1 MKAAMSSKPDKE
13 ERGRKL
19 SEKGMSYKSDR
30 YSGIVS
36 ALKQTAMHI
45 RKMMAENETLE
56 KICKRYA
63 GWLTDYEHFLALYDE
78 LLANV
83 NESEKEAL
91 ESEHSDYDI
100 FLTNFKKEVENYF
113 SFQQVKSEPTERGT
127 KKSNRG
133 SQRTKSRLST
143 VGDISSKLLKEEQ
156 TKAELE
162 ARKIALDRKRDIEI
176 AKLQLRF
183 QEEELELDTN
193 IAVSSA
199 KSKVLQQFERYENDF
214 SESDEEN
221 PKEHI
226 PMPTPRTTLFTEVAS
241 LSTIEELGLNPHA
254 KSFVPDL
261 RQKRDFTVKVEKTDS
276 HIQKPEVPNE
286 KTGSQVKRSDTV
298 PKDTESAAIQ
308 SVVQYLRRPIP
319 EIKKFGGNPLEFR
332 RFLRQF
338 HAKVVL
344 NTHDDDERMNYLEQL
359 TYGEANRCVAGFSHL
374 SGDRAY
380 KAAMKQLEERYGDNE
395 VIATAFIKKALDW
408 PAVKDAKSL
417 DEFALFLV
425 ECLNAAESMG
435 SNSVLD
441 YPDNIKRLMQKLP
454 IYMHDRWRNV
464 VLKTKEVNIANEGSE
479 SAKQETVEQKCIY
492 CDGSGH
498 FISDCKGFLRIS
510 LQDRY
515 NFLRNKGLCYGCPK
529 KGHLTKKCRGRHKCS
544 ICGRR
549 HPTALHDPTR
559 VPVTASAETGD
570 SHPTD
575 TKSDAS
581 LSHNPDV
588 TATTDMRAGE
598 TTCAMAIIPVR
609 VKLKDRNHS
618 VATYAFF
625 DSGSSVS
632 FCTDSLMRQ
641 LGASGKKRDIT
652 LSTMGEDYKLSSHIL
667 KGLQV
672 TDLDMNE
679 LVDLPQVY
687 TKDRMPVDKGHIPTR
702 GEIHDWPHLS
712 HKDIPDIDVE
722 VGLLLGSNVPD
733 AYAPQEVITGP
744 SGSPHAT
751 RTRLGWIIWNVL
763 RSSREDM
770 QSYTVNRAAVENHI
784 EMDMRLEQLV
794 KDSINLEF
802 PERAS
807 DDVRQNSE
815 EDNMFLKQVE
825 ESICHQDNRHYS
837 IKLPFRDQSVR
848 LPNNVQ
854 QGVQR
859 LGSLKRKFQK
869 SERFKTDYVNFMN
882 KLFDKGYAEI
892 IPKDHI
898 DRNDGRV
905 WFLPH
910 HGIYPVKKPDKIR
923 VVFDCSAT
931 YEGISL
937 NSQLLQG
944 PDLTNSL
951 LGVLL
956 RFRQESIAIQGDI
969 EAMFHQVEVPESDR
983 ECLRFL
989 WWRDGNLDKEPE
1001 HCRMKVHLFGAT
1013 SSPSCC
1019 NFALQQTVKDHK
1031 DLFSQEVTNAV
1042 ARNMYVDDC
1051 LLSVNSEHKAESIIE
1066 DLSMLCKKG
1075 GFHLEKFVSNS
1086 KEVLNSIPEAE
1097 RAGDVKQ
1104 WNLNGGTLTERALG
1118 VYWFVDED
1126 VIGFKIS
1133 LKQQPVTR
1141 RGILSTVSS
1150 IYDPLGIVSP
1160 FVMTAKILLQ
1170 QLCKSGIKWDDKITG
1185 KLEKVWTAW
1194 LSQAKELESVKIP
1207 RCYKPR
1213 DMDRI
1218 VSCQLH
1224 VFADASE
1231 VGMGVVIYMRLT
1243 DDNSRIRCSFVLG
1256 KARVTPLKAVT
1267 IPRLE
1272 LTACTMAV
1280 KLSKVI
1286 ADQLEYS
1293 IDAIHFWTDSMS
1305 VLRYIAN
1312 TKTRFK
1318 TFVANRLAVI
1328 HDATTVNQWHY
1339 VRSEDNPADCASGGI
1354 PTVSKFL
1361 DYTPWL
1367 GGPEFL
1373 WKPESTWIQP
1383 VDPGNL
1389 NLENDKEVKSNLA
1402 MTLTLSSPKGLE
1414 RLIEYHSDWKR
1425 LKHQLNGF

>member
-1 MKAAMSSKPDKE
+1 MKADMSSRPDKE

-19 SEKGMSYKSDR
+19 SEKGMSYKSDG

-45 RKMMAENETLE
+45 RKMMTENETLE
-56 KICKRYA
+56 KIRKRYT

-78 LLANV
+78 LIANV

-113 SFQQVKSEPTERGT
+113 SFQQVKPEPTERGT

-199 KSKVLQQFERYENDF
+199 KLK
-214 SESDEEN
+214 
-221 PKEHI
+221 
-226 PMPTPRTTLFTEVAS
+226 
-241 LSTIEELGLNPHA
+241 
-254 KSFVPDL
+254 
-261 RQKRDFTVKVEKTDS
+261 KRDFTVKVEKTDS

-286 KTGSQVKRSDTV
+286 KTESQVKRSDTV
-298 PKDTESAAIQ
+298 PKETESAAIQ

-359 TYGEANRCVAGFSHL
+359 TYGEANRCVSGFSHL

-464 VLKTKEVNIANEGSE
+464 VLKTKEAKKRVHFSDFVTFAKTEAKKSNDPTYGSASVTSSTNRNIEKRGQAGKITAPVNIANEGSE
-479 SAKQETVEQKCIY
+479 SAKQETVEQKCVY

-515 NFLRNKGLCYGCPK
+515 NFLRNKGLCYGCLK

-570 SHPTD
+570 SQPTD

-641 LGASGKKRDIT
+641 LCASGKKRDIT

-687 TKDRMPVDKGHIPTR
+687 TKDRMPVDKGHIHTR

-712 HKDIPDIDVE
+712 HIDIPDIDVE
-722 VGLLLGSNVPD
+722 VGLLLGSNV
-733 AYAPQEVITGP
+733 
-744 SGSPHAT
+744 
-751 RTRLGWIIWNVL
+751 
-763 RSSREDM
+763 
-770 QSYTVNRAAVENHI
+770 
-784 EMDMRLEQLV
+784 
-794 KDSINLEF
+794 
-802 PERAS
+802 
-807 DDVRQNSE
+807 
-815 EDNMFLKQVE
+815 
-825 ESICHQDNRHYS
+825 
-837 IKLPFRDQSVR
+837 
-848 LPNNVQ
+848 
-854 QGVQR
+854 
-859 LGSLKRKFQK
+859 
-869 SERFKTDYVNFMN
+869 
-882 KLFDKGYAEI
+882 
-892 IPKDHI
+892 
-898 DRNDGRV
+898 
-905 WFLPH
+905 
-910 HGIYPVKKPDKIR
+910 
-923 VVFDCSAT
+923 
-931 YEGISL
+931 
-937 NSQLLQG
+937 
-944 PDLTNSL
+944 
-951 LGVLL
+951 
-956 RFRQESIAIQGDI
+956 
-969 EAMFHQVEVPESDR
+969 
-983 ECLRFL
+983 
-989 WWRDGNLDKEPE
+989 
-1001 HCRMKVHLFGAT
+1001 
-1013 SSPSCC
+1013 
-1019 NFALQQTVKDHK
+1019 
-1031 DLFSQEVTNAV
+1031 
-1042 ARNMYVDDC
+1042 
-1051 LLSVNSEHKAESIIE
+1051 
-1066 DLSMLCKKG
+1066 
-1075 GFHLEKFVSNS
+1075 
-1086 KEVLNSIPEAE
+1086 
-1097 RAGDVKQ
+1097 
-1104 WNLNGGTLTERALG
+1104 
-1118 VYWFVDED
+1118 
-1126 VIGFKIS
+1126 
-1133 LKQQPVTR
+1133 
-1141 RGILSTVSS
+1141 
-1150 IYDPLGIVSP
+1150 
-1160 FVMTAKILLQ
+1160 
-1170 QLCKSGIKWDDKITG
+1170 
-1185 KLEKVWTAW
+1185 
-1194 LSQAKELESVKIP
+1194 
-1207 RCYKPR
+1207 
-1213 DMDRI
+1213 
-1218 VSCQLH
+1218 
-1224 VFADASE
+1224 
-1231 VGMGVVIYMRLT
+1231 
-1243 DDNSRIRCSFVLG
+1243 
-1256 KARVTPLKAVT
+1256 
-1267 IPRLE
+1267 
-1272 LTACTMAV
+1272 
-1280 KLSKVI
+1280 
-1286 ADQLEYS
+1286 
-1293 IDAIHFWTDSMS
+1293 
-1305 VLRYIAN
+1305 
-1312 TKTRFK
+1312 
-1318 TFVANRLAVI
+1318 
-1328 HDATTVNQWHY
+1328 
-1339 VRSEDNPADCASGGI
+1339 
-1354 PTVSKFL
+1354 
-1361 DYTPWL
+1361 
-1367 GGPEFL
+1367 
-1373 WKPESTWIQP
+1373 
-1383 VDPGNL
+1383 
-1389 NLENDKEVKSNLA
+1389 
-1402 MTLTLSSPKGLE
+1402 
-1414 RLIEYHSDWKR
+1414 
-1425 LKHQLNGF
+1425 